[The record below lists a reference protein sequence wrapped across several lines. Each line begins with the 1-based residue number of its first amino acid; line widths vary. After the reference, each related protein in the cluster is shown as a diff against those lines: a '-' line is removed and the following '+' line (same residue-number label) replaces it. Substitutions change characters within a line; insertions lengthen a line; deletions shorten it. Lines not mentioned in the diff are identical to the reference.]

1 MTISTGSNQLDE
13 FIGKYN
19 NDEFTLIYGK
29 PGTGKTTLGM
39 LVTLSQTKNN
49 KKVIYID
56 AENGFSLDRL
66 KQLSENAEELLN
78 NIIIFKPKSFDEQ
91 HKQIINLPKTK
102 VSLIIVDTIGIY
114 YRKQLKEDY
123 RLANDMVVEQLRKLK
138 EFTKENIPVIIINQ
152 VYSNME
158 ENGINPVGGDL
169 IKNHCKKIIRLD
181 HNIKRE
187 IILEVPERK
196 RAIFEIIKEGIKL

>member
-1 MTISTGSNQLDE
+1 MTISTGSSYLDS

-39 LVTLSQTKNN
+39 LVTLSQAKNN

-56 AENGFSLDRL
+56 AENGFSVDRL
-66 KQLSENAEELLN
+66 KQLSKNAEELLN
-78 NIIIFKPKSFDEQ
+78 NIIILKPKSFEEQ

-102 VSLIIVDTIGIY
+102 VSLVVFDTLGIY

-123 RLANDMVVEQLRKLK
+123 KLANEMIVEQLRKLK
-138 EFTKENIPVIIINQ
+138 EFTKLEIPVIIINQ

-196 RAIFEIIKEGIKL
+196 RTFFEIVKEGIKI